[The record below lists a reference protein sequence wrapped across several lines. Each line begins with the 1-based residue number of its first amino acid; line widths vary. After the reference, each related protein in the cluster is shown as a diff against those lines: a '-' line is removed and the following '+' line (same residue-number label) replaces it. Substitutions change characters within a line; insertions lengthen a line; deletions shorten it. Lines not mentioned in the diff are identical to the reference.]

1 MENTPVGPGQ
11 TYEHGSRPG
20 RLACQ
25 LCSQEF
31 AASERK
37 AHEDSYMHNR
47 LTRRGK
53 AFYEEVLARGDPT
66 HKDKATGRACFMGL
80 ARYISYTWSGAD
92 STAEL
97 LALFA
102 AFDAIYPE
110 GA

>member
-37 AHEDSYMHNR
+37 AHEIAQELEKR
-47 LTRRGK
+47 ATI
-53 AFYEEVLARGDPT
+53 ARDG
-66 HKDKATGRACFMGL
+66 
-80 ARYISYTWSGAD
+80 
-92 STAEL
+92 
-97 LALFA
+97 
-102 AFDAIYPE
+102 
-110 GA
+110 